1 LARRDEGQD
10 ALKVFPGLLN
20 GRPVLKRFLKLHLH
34 AISRLKNGS
43 LPKLYKTLSACLP
56 LKIES
61 LANLCKLG
69 HFWIEVLYV
78 RGVVGNPNANN
89 RIGSAAAR
97 EKKDAR
103 GG

>member
-1 LARRDEGQD
+1 
-10 ALKVFPGLLN
+10 
-20 GRPVLKRFLKLHLH
+20 
-34 AISRLKNGS
+34 
-43 LPKLYKTLSACLP
+43 LSACLP